1 MRLAKGSVPG
11 VGTWVTN
18 RIGVCRAPVA
28 TAFVG
33 GVDRVDAVGAVACA
47 SAAVSPARAETGSTS
62 LPHEARSRI
71 EAISRPVV
79 AACRWG
85 VECWRMRGF
94 RREEVVSCRSI
105 LSAAPMMGSRRCIAP
120 LVSAHDGMPPACR
133 ARSLE
138 GRQAPG
144 RDGNHAFLRDDP
156 RCAVID
162 QSVVDQTIVDQAVI
176 NAVFIDPA
184 FIAPVVVRSTF
195 ACMTWS

>member
-71 EAISRPVV
+71 EVISRPLVV
-79 AACRWG
+79 ACRWR
-85 VECWRMRGF
+85 VECRRMRGG
-94 RREEVVSCRSI
+94 RREEVASCRSI
-105 LSAAPMMGSRRCIAP
+105 LSAASMTGSRRCIAP

-138 GRQAPG
+138 GHQAPG
-144 RDGNHAFLRDDP
+144 RDGNHALFPDDL
-156 RCAVID
+156 RCAALD
-162 QSVVDQTIVDQAVI
+162 QTIVDQTIVDQAVI
-176 NAVFIDPA
+176 DVVFVDPA
-184 FIAPVVVRSTF
+184 FIASVVVRSAF